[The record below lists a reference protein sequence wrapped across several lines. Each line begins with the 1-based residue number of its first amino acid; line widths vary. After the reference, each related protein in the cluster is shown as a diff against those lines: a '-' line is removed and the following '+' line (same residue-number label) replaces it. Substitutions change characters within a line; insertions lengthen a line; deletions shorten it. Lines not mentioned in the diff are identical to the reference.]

1 MDSLVVDSAY
11 SIVQS
16 LPLVSVWPELLVN
29 YIPLVIDLS
38 WLPFVEE
45 RYLAALL
52 VLRTSISQTGIYRRH
67 YKPCWSILSR

>member
-38 WLPFVEE
+38 WLPFVE
-45 RYLAALL
+45 
-52 VLRTSISQTGIYRRH
+52 
-67 YKPCWSILSR
+67 